1 LARHLAPTCDLV
13 GLDDLSTG
21 QLDNLAGVDIDLV
34 VGSILDLE
42 ALTRTM
48 VGCDAVVHLAARPSV
63 PRSISDPVASHL
75 ANATG
80 TLNVLEVART
90 TRGSS
95 DESPQVIVASSSSV
109 YGANPS
115 LPKHEELLPM
125 PLSPYA
131 VSKLAAER
139 YALAWHHTF
148 GLRTLAFRFF
158 NVFGPLQRPGHAYAA
173 VIPAFL
179 NAALSGTDAVI
190 HGDGTQSRD
199 FTFVDT
205 VCEVISTALEQRIT
219 SPNPVNLAFGS
230 RTSLLDLLEE
240 IESVTGTSVSRRHT
254 DSRLGDVYAS
264 QADSAR
270 LTQLF
275 PGVTPTSLRNGLE
288 ATANWMKAQIAD
300 A

>member
-1 LARHLAPTCDLV
+1 LARHLAPTCELV

-42 ALTRTM
+42 ALTKSM

-63 PRSISDPVASHL
+63 PRSISDPAASHL

-131 VSKLAAER
+131 VSKLAAEQ

-179 NAALSGTDAVI
+179 HAAITGNDAVV

-199 FTFVDT
+199 FTFVET
-205 VCEVISTALEQRIT
+205 VCEVISTALQQRIT
-219 SPNPVNLAFGS
+219 TPTPVNLAFGS
-230 RTSLLDLLEE
+230 RVSLLDLLSE
-240 IESVTGTSVSRRHT
+240 IEAVTGTTVGRRHT
-254 DSRLGDVYAS
+254 DPRLGDVFAS
-264 QADSAR
+264 QADNTR

-275 PGVTPTSLRNGLE
+275 PNVRPISLTAGLE
-288 ATANWMKAQIAD
+288 ATATWMRSLSSEV
-300 A
+300 